1 MYGCELRLMASA
13 LSLSLSIARRWVGGR
28 LILARVLACSLSL
41 WPTWSSLTLCMR
53 SSGGGAALMEVIT
66 EISLGQS
73 VVSVRQL
80 CSMLGVVF
88 LARLTMAL

>member
-1 MYGCELRLMASA
+1 MASA
-13 LSLSLSIARRWVGGR
+13 LSLSLSMARRLAGGR
-28 LILARVLACSLSL
+28 LILALARAWPCSLSL
-41 WPTWSSLTLCMR
+41 WPSVISLTRWMR
-53 SSGGGAALMEVIT
+53 SSGWGAALMEVIT